1 MLTILQ
7 LRRQWPNLVGRDG
20 RSNLQWFLINQQPIL
35 KITFREYRA
44 WFFTGKI
51 HGTSFTAGFAKRQR
65 EDQESPGSA
74 SWMLGY
80 PMDPFKAL
88 CGTCYADVYSCVVVH
103 NIHIYIYIYTYIYVY
118 ICIYIYILCI
128 YILCIYIYMYIYS
141 IYIYVYI
148 YMIWI
153 KSHRQVNTSM
163 YYI

>member
-20 RSNLQWFLINQQPIL
+20 RSNLQWFLINQQPIAYL
-35 KITFREYRA
+35 TFREYRA

-51 HGTSFTAGFAKRQR
+51 HGQSFTAGFAKRQP

-103 NIHIYIYIYTYIYVY
+103 NTHIYI
-118 ICIYIYILCI
+118 C
-128 YILCIYIYMYIYS
+128 

-148 YMIWI
+148 YMYIYICIYIYYLWI
-153 KSHRQVNTSM
+153 KSHIQVNTSM
-163 YYI
+163 YYIYIIHIHIYIYIET